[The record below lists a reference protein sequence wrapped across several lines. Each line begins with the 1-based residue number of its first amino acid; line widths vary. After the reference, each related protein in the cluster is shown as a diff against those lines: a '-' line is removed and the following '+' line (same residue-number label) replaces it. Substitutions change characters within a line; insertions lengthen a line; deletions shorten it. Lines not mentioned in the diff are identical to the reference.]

1 MYIQLY
7 KIYIRK
13 YSIQQ
18 NMLYFYLKNYD
29 YNLYIGLFGEKG
41 DTGFPGIGLPGYVG
55 QKVNLFEII

>member
-1 MYIQLY
+1 
-7 KIYIRK
+7 
-13 YSIQQ
+13 
-18 NMLYFYLKNYD
+18 MLYFYLKNYD